1 MVRVPAIK
9 EELRGMIIARN
20 EIASYSRNRTVLPE
34 MLKNKHACERCYA
47 KTPCFLYHKLL
58 EDGTPETSG
67 AEKHFLEMTGH
78 LGEAHIQFFKHWDGL
93 LSKEEKDLFRF
104 RRELWG
110 MVSSEREIV
119 GRCFGD
125 LAIEPESISI
135 SDSAGKI
142 NKYTYTFT
150 KQTMGPE
157 FSFLDSQI
165 NAGEPIVISDEKGHF
180 ALALGYATDI
190 RRERIT
196 VQVDRRLHNARTRKP
211 GFDRKYNQVF
221 AGIMEVTE
229 DGKTPSITPIQGE
242 EEKQML
248 FRLDKDEFSNG
259 MALVRNNLV
268 QLMAPNSAER
278 YRKLIVELEA
288 PTFKQTPTAYE
299 LLGSEADL
307 NGDQRAAIEKVMTAQ
322 DYALVLGMP
331 GTGKTTTIAHII
343 RVLVS
348 QGKSVLLTSYTHTA
362 VDNILLKIRNDN
374 IDILRLGSGAKIH
387 PEVKQFAQLAETR
400 RKTFKEI
407 HDAFHKPKVVATTC
421 LGVNQ

>member
-1 MVRVPAIK
+1 MIRVPAIR
-9 EELRGMIIARN
+9 EELRGMVIARN
-20 EIASYSRNRTVLPE
+20 EIASYSRNRAVLPE

-67 AEKHFLEMTGH
+67 VENHFLEMTKH
-78 LGEAHIQFFKHWDGL
+78 LSAAHMQFFKHWDGL

-110 MVSSEREIV
+110 MVSSEREIL

-125 LAIEPESISI
+125 LVIEPGSISV

-142 NKYTYTFT
+142 NKYSYTFT
-150 KQTMGPE
+150 KQKMDPE

-165 NAGEPIVISDEKGHF
+165 NVGEPTVISDERGHF
-180 ALALGYATDI
+180 ALALGYVTDI
-190 RRERIT
+190 HRDMIT
-196 VQVDRRLHNARTRKP
+196 VQVDRRLHNARTREP
-211 GFDRKYNQVF
+211 GFDGKYNQVF

-229 DGKTPSITPIQGE
+229 DGKIPKTAPTQV

-259 MALVRNNLV
+259 MALVRNNLI
-268 QLMAPNSAER
+268 QLMTPSSAEK

-299 LLGSEADL
+299 LPNSGADL

-387 PEVKQFAQLAETR
+387 PEVKQFAQLAETQR
-400 RKTFKEI
+400 ETFKEI
-407 HDAFHKPKVVATTC
+407 HDALHKPKVVATTC